1 MAVCQERVEIKV
13 FCTSAE
19 IGRQPA
25 IRLAFRT
32 GPGLNTEQ
40 RQRIF
45 RSILT
50 PKTKGTG
57 LGMAI
62 AERNVEAH
70 GGRIAVGS
78 GIDRGAEILVTL
90 PNKKP

>member
-1 MAVCQERVEIKV
+1 
-13 FCTSAE
+13 
-19 IGRQPA
+19 
-25 IRLAFRT
+25 
-32 GPGLNTEQ
+32 
-40 RQRIF
+40 
-45 RSILT
+45 
-50 PKTKGTG
+50 
-57 LGMAI
+57 MAI